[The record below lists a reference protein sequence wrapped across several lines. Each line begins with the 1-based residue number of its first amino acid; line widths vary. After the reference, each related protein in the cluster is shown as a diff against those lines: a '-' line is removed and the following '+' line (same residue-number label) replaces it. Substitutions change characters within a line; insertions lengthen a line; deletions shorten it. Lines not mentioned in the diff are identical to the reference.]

1 MGCEEMEAFILD
13 FPELDDAARGRVR
26 AHAAKC
32 TKCRELLDAS
42 VELDARLSMT
52 AKAPERLGRAVLAR
66 IERRPS
72 YLPEL
77 FDFVG
82 WAAVITVAVGL
93 LREFLATYPD

>member
-1 MGCEEMEAFILD
+1 MACEEMEPFILD
-13 FPELDDAARGRVR
+13 FAELDDAARGRVR
-26 AHAAKC
+26 AHASKC
-32 TKCRELLDAS
+32 AECRELLDAA
-42 VELDARLSMT
+42 VELDARLSIT
-52 AKAPERLGRAVLAR
+52 AKAPEQLGWAVMAR

-82 WAAVITVAVGL
+82 WAAMITVAVGL